1 MEMDL
6 HCGVFEKAGPPLLSA
21 RTAVNGA
28 SPRCAVNTGGGRS
41 SPRVAAVNG
50 ASSQPRA
57 VNRWRSTSPPRA
69 QRRTR
74 RERETTAA
82 AAAAAAAATAAA
94 AAAVCV
100 FRRGEI
106 AETNREI
113 LRDPPRSAE
122 TAREGQGAAAV
133 HCRLFTA
140 RRCEQAH
147 RGGGGGAAR
156 GADADCG
163 GCGWGGGGERRRGG
177 GGGVAWRR
185 HKRWHHRRGERWCGE
200 GGQEGPTLGPTVVA
214 RL

>member
-1 MEMDL
+1 MDL
-6 HCGVFEKAGPPLLSA
+6 HCGVFEKAGPPLSA

-57 VNRWRSTSPPRA
+57 VNRWRSTSHPRAA

-74 RERETTAA
+74 RERETAA

-133 HCRLFTA
+133 HRRLFTA

-163 GCGWGGGGERRRGG
+163 GCGWGGGGERRRGE

-200 GGQEGPTLGPTVVA
+200 AAGQEGPTLGPTVVA